1 MVVKHDKKS
10 MTGNDAASYA
20 ALYAKP
26 KVVSA
31 YPITPQTT
39 IIEKLSQYV
48 DEGKLD
54 AEFIIVES
62 EHSALAGCMGA
73 AWSGVRTFTAT
84 SSQGLLYMAENVFW
98 SGYGRLP
105 IVMPVVNRC
114 LAPGWS
120 IYQDL
125 QDSMAFRD
133 AGWIQIYTKN
143 NQEVF
148 DTILQAFKISEDKSI
163 ALPSMPC
170 LDGFVISHTTAQVD
184 LPSAEDS
191 FNFVGEYS
199 DPVIEVDIEKPW
211 IYGGLVGPE
220 KFIKDRT
227 DLMEAMERAK
237 KKIVD
242 MNKEFG
248 EYFGRTYGNGL
259 IEIYGDDVADLT
271 IVSMGTIADEAQDA
285 VDKLKEEGLSVNEMR
300 VRTFRPFPEEDIVEF
315 AKKNHKLLVIDR
327 SVSFGHAGQLRIE
340 IEAVLHRNKVDTSVE
355 GRIMGLGG
363 EDVPYTKIVAAAK
376 EALRSEM

>member
-1 MVVKHDKKS
+1 MVVKHEKKS
-10 MTGNDAASYA
+10 MTGNDAAAYA
-20 ALYAKP
+20 AFYAKP
-26 KVVSA
+26 KVVAA

-39 IIEKLSQYV
+39 IIEKISEYV
-48 DEGKLD
+48 DDGKLD
-54 AEFIIVES
+54 AEFVIVES
-62 EHSALAGCMGA
+62 EHSALAACMGA

-84 SSQGLLYMAENVFW
+84 SSQGLLYMAENVYW

-148 DTILQAFKISEDKSI
+148 DSILQGFRIAEDKNI
-163 ALPSMPC
+163 ALPYMPC
-170 LDGFVISHTTAQVD
+170 LDGFVISHTTSQVD

-191 FNFVGEYS
+191 FTFVGDYS
-199 DPVIEVDIEKPW
+199 DPVIEVDTEKPW
-211 IYGGLVGPE
+211 IYGGLVGPK
-220 KFIKDRT
+220 KFNLDRKDLI
-227 DLMEAMERAK
+227 DAVERAK
-237 KKIVD
+237 KKIID

-259 IEIYGDDVADLT
+259 VEVYGEEVADLT
-271 IVSMGTIADEAQDA
+271 IVTMGTIADETQDA
-285 VDKLKEEGLSVNEMR
+285 VDFLKEQGINVNELR
-300 VRTFRPFPEEDIVEF
+300 IRTFRPFPEEDIVNF
-315 AKKNHKLLVIDR
+315 AKNNSKILVIDR
-327 SVSFGHAGQLRIE
+327 SVSFGHEGQLRIE
-340 IEAVLHRNKVDTSVE
+340 IESVLKRHNVDTPVE

-363 EDVPYTKIVAAAK
+363 EDVPYTRIVDVAK
-376 EALRSEM
+376 EVLKE

>member
-1 MVVKHDKKS
+1 
-10 MTGNDAASYA
+10 MTGNDAAAYA
-20 ALYAKP
+20 AFYAKP
-26 KVVSA
+26 KVVAA

-39 IIEKLSQYV
+39 IIEKISQYV
-48 DEGKLD
+48 DDGLLD
-54 AEFIIVES
+54 AEFVIVES
-62 EHSALAGCMGA
+62 EHSALAACMGA

-105 IVMPVVNRC
+105 IIMPVVNRC

-148 DTILQAFKISEDKSI
+148 DTTLQGFRIAEDRNIS
-163 ALPSMPC
+163 LPYMPC

-184 LPSAEDS
+184 LPTAEDS
-191 FNFVGEYS
+191 YEFVGDYN
-199 DPVIEVDIEKPW
+199 DPIIEVNTEKPW
-211 IYGGLVGPE
+211 IFGGLVGPE
-220 KFIKDRT
+220 KFNKDRN
-227 DLMEAMERAK
+227 DLMAAMERAK
-237 KKIVD
+237 TKIVD

-259 IEIYGDDVADLT
+259 VEAYGDDVADLT
-271 IVSMGTIADEAQDA
+271 IVTMGTIADETQDA
-285 VDKLKEEGLSVNEMR
+285 VDFLKEEGINTNELR
-300 VRTFRPFPEEDIVEF
+300 IRTFRPFPEKDIVEF
-315 AKKNHKLLVIDR
+315 AKKNSKFLVIDR
-327 SVSFGHAGQLRIE
+327 SVSFGHGGQLGIE
-340 IEAVLHRNKVDTSVE
+340 VEAVLKRNNVDTPVE

-363 EDVPYTKIVAAAK
+363 DDVPYTRIAKVAK
-376 EALRSEM
+376 EVLKG

>member
-1 MVVKHDKKS
+1 

-26 KVVSA
+26 KVIAA

-148 DTILQAFKISEDKSI
+148 DTILQAFKISEDKTI

-184 LPSAEDS
+184 LPNAEDS

-199 DPVIEVDIEKPW
+199 DPVIEVDADKPW

-227 DLMEAMERAK
+227 DLMKAMERAK

-259 IEIYGDDVADLT
+259 IEIYGDDVADLS
-271 IVSMGTIADEAQDA
+271 IVSMGTIADEAQHA
-285 VDKLKEEGLSVNEMR
+285 VDKLKEEGLSVNELR

-327 SVSFGHAGQLRIE
+327 SVSFGHAGQLLIE
-340 IEAVLHRNKVDTSVE
+340 IEAVLKRNKVDTPVI
-355 GRIMGLGG
+355 GKIMGLGG
-363 EDVPYTKIVAAAK
+363 EDVPYTKLVATAK

>member
-1 MVVKHDKKS
+1 MVVEFDKKS
-10 MTGNDAASYA
+10 MTGNDACAYA

-26 KVVSA
+26 KVIAA

-54 AEFIIVES
+54 AEFVIVES
-62 EHSALAGCMGA
+62 EHSALAACMGA

-98 SGYGRLP
+98 TGYGRLP

-148 DTILQAFKISEDKSI
+148 DTTLQGFRIAEDKNI
-163 ALPSMPC
+163 ALPFMPC
-170 LDGFVISHTTAQVD
+170 LDGFVISHTTAQVN
-184 LPSAEDS
+184 LPNAEDS
-191 FNFVGEYS
+191 FNFVGEYN
-199 DPVIEVDIEKPW
+199 DPVIEVDVENPW
-211 IYGGLVGPE
+211 IFGGLVGPE
-220 KFIKDRT
+220 KFNKDRK
-227 DLMEAMERAK
+227 DLMKAMERAK

-259 IEIYGDDVADLT
+259 VEIYGDDVADLT
-271 IVSMGTIADEAQDA
+271 IVSMGTIADETQDA
-285 VDKLKEEGLSVNEMR
+285 VDLLKEEGLSVNELR
-300 VRTFRPFPEEDIVEF
+300 IRTFRPFPEKDIAEF
-315 AKKNHKLLVIDR
+315 AKKNNKFLVIDR
-327 SVSFGHAGQLRIE
+327 SVSFGHDGQLRIE
-340 IEAVLHRNKVDTSVE
+340 TEAVLKRNNIDTPVE

-363 EDVPYTKIVAAAK
+363 EDVPYTRIAATAK
-376 EALRSEM
+376 EVLKE

>member
-1 MVVKHDKKS
+1 MAVQHEKKS
-10 MTGNDAASYA
+10 MTGNDAAAYA
-20 ALYAKP
+20 AFYAKP
-26 KVVSA
+26 KVVAA

-39 IIEKLSQYV
+39 IIEKISQYV
-48 DEGKLD
+48 DDGLLD
-54 AEFIIVES
+54 AEFVIVES
-62 EHSALAGCMGA
+62 EHSALAACMGA

-148 DTILQAFKISEDKSI
+148 DTILQGFRITEDKRI
-163 ALPSMPC
+163 ALPYMPC

-191 FNFVGEYS
+191 YGFVGDYT
-199 DPVIEVDIEKPW
+199 DPVVEVNTEKPW
-211 IYGGLVGPE
+211 IFGGLVGPE
-220 KFIKDRT
+220 KFNKDRK
-227 DLMEAMERAK
+227 DLMNAMERAK
-237 KKIVD
+237 TKILD

-259 IEIYGDDVADLT
+259 VEVYGDEVADLT
-271 IVSMGTIADEAQDA
+271 IVTMGTIADETQDA
-285 VDKLKEEGLSVNEMR
+285 VDFLKEEGININELR
-300 VRTFRPFPEEDIVEF
+300 IRTFRPFPEKDIVEF
-315 AKKNHKLLVIDR
+315 AKKNNKFLVIDR
-327 SVSFGHAGQLRIE
+327 SVSFGHGGQLGIE
-340 IEAVLHRNKVDTSVE
+340 VQAALKRNNVDTPVE
-355 GRIMGLGG
+355 ERIMGLGG
-363 EDVPYTKIVAAAK
+363 EDVPYTRIAK
-376 EALRSEM
+376 VVKEVLKG